1 MVHSGV
7 NSKLENLT
15 AIVRRIKSGIASGSA
30 SSSASVEG
38 EGTKRPKTNGGHE
51 DEMAQISN
59 RSLEALLQAKDD
71 QIKAKDDQIK
81 AKDDKMERMRQMLEG
96 LGIKVS

>member
-1 MVHSGV
+1 MAHSGV
-7 NSKLENLT
+7 NSNLENLT
-15 AIVRRIKSGIASGSA
+15 AIVRRIKSDIASDSA

-71 QIKAKDDQIK
+71 QIKAKDD
-81 AKDDKMERMRQMLEG
+81 KMERMRQMLEG